1 MAIIPGLASSSG
13 QSIKIKQQGKSNVNS
28 NLIISLSISLCRAT
42 LNQTVILYVTKGK
55 IAARTGTRKKVRLSK
70 IEEIKVRLLL
80 LTRSKMMP
88 TIQCYFCNRRLI
100 TIQNIVALTIS
111 NNRIIIMLMV
121 VSVIKLMIKS
131 QQMAKFCNLPFNIKS
146 PQLTRSTLM
155 VFKS

>member
-100 TIQNIVALTIS
+100 TIQNRALTIS